1 MSGSTL
7 LLQLSTYVGM
17 GKETCVPWRGLIY
30 SLVLW
35 RATYSLYAW
44 TVMWPQLKLGSWV
57 RAGLSPLSILAC
69 YGPAVYTVPQTDA
82 TQGITF
88 TSCLGS
94 SEGYGTCSHEC
105 PVQGWISESWPKVVV
120 ATGLLCSSHSHCFR
134 SGGKVPLSPLSSS
147 SHTRGHPSPPWGVHV
162 RLLITH

>member
-120 ATGLLCSSHSHCFR
+120 GLQASFAAPTATASGLGVRFPCPPCPALPTP
-134 SGGKVPLSPLSSS
+134 GDTLP
-147 SHTRGHPSPPWGVHV
+147 HPGECMSVS
-162 RLLITH
+162 